1 MEREKTL
8 DVELIISGG
17 VVVTVDE
24 KRRVINDGGI
34 AINNGK
40 IVAIAHSKEIN
51 NQFNAKKVI
60 NAKGKVIIPG
70 LIDTHAHAGH
80 GLIKTM
86 AMNDDWEQVCG
97 DIYRKGSTTE
107 FWHAEAR
114 LASLER
120 LRFGVTTGVSL
131 LGGGDT
137 ILRTD
142 DPIYADAHCEG
153 VSSVGTRSMV
163 AVGPTRAPH
172 PLTYASWE
180 NEKQSPY
187 PVSFEK
193 QLETCEKI
201 IHKWHRKDND
211 RISIAMIYPVLRN
224 EHEKDMSDVD
234 YQEAIRQARLTR
246 ELSKEAGLIF
256 TQDGHTGGSVKRSY
270 EIGLL
275 GPDALLSHATNLSTE
290 EIEICAKTNTRIAHN
305 PSAVAAIYGY
315 CPVIDLIESGVTVAL
330 GSDATAPDRSSDM
343 FRHMQQLMHYHRTH
357 HRDASIMPAGK
368 ALEMATID
376 AATALGMAEQIGSIE
391 VGKKADIVLVDMDA
405 AHMHPINMEA
415 FRLVSFANGN
425 DVDTVIIDGEI
436 LLERK
441 KPTRVK
447 MSEVLE
453 EAQIETEKMLK
464 RNNAEQYLELPH
476 GFWSQT
482 RYNK

>member
-1 MEREKTL
+1 MGREKTV

-17 VVVTVDE
+17 FVVTVD
-24 KRRVINDGGI
+24 KQRRCINDGGI

-40 IVAIAHSKEIN
+40 IVAVASSNEIN
-51 NQFNAKKVI
+51 KEFNAKKI
-60 NAKGKVIIPG
+60 IDAKNKVIIPG

-86 AMNDDWEQVCG
+86 ATNDDWEQVCG
-97 DIYRKGSTTE
+97 DVYRKGSTPE
-107 FWHAEAR
+107 FWYAEAR

-120 LRFGVTTGVSL
+120 LKFGVTTGVSL

-153 VSSVGTRSMV
+153 VSSIGTRSMV

-172 PLTYASWE
+172 PLTYASWKD
-180 NEKQSPY
+180 EKQNSY

-193 QLETCEKI
+193 QLGTCEEI
-201 IHKWHRKDND
+201 IQKWNQKHND
-211 RISIAMIYPVLRN
+211 RISIALIYPVLRN

-246 ELSKEAGLIF
+246 ELSKQAGLIF
-256 TQDGHTGGSVKRSY
+256 TQDGHTGGSVKRSF

-275 GPDALLSHATNLSTE
+275 GPDALLSHATNLTTE
-290 EIEICAKTNTRIAHN
+290 EIEICAVTNTRIAHN
-305 PSAVAAIYGY
+305 PSAFAAIYGY
-315 CPVIDLIESGVTVAL
+315 CPVIELIEAGVTVAI
-330 GSDATAPDRSSDM
+330 GSDATAPDRASDM

-376 AATALGMAEQIGSIE
+376 AATALGMADEIGSIE
-391 VGKKADIVLVDMDA
+391 IGKKADIVLVDMDA
-405 AHMHPINMEA
+405 PHMHPMNMEA
-415 FRLVSFANGN
+415 FRLISFANGN
-425 DVDTVIIDGEI
+425 DVDTVIIDGEVV
-436 LLERK
+436 LEQKR
-441 KPTRVK
+441 PTRVNI
-447 MSEVLE
+447 SEILE
-453 EAQIETEKMLK
+453 EAQIETNKMLK
-464 RNNAEQYLELPH
+464 RTDGAKYLELPD

-482 RYNK
+482 RYSK

>member
-1 MEREKTL
+1 M

-17 VVVTVDE
+17 VIVTIDDQ
-24 KRRVINDGGI
+24 RRVIKDGAI
-34 AINNGK
+34 VINNGQ
-40 IVAIAHSKEIN
+40 IIAVDQSTTIQNK
-51 NQFNAKKVI
+51 FNAKKTI
-60 NAKGKVIIPG
+60 NASGKVIIPG

-80 GLIKTM
+80 ALIKTM
-86 AMNDDWEQVCG
+86 GLNADWEEVCG
-97 DIYRKGSTTE
+97 DIYRKGSTPE
-107 FWHAEAR
+107 FWYAEAR

-120 LRFGVTTGVSL
+120 LKFGVTTGVSL

-142 DPIYADAHCEG
+142 DPVYADAHCEG
-153 VSSVGTRSMV
+153 VASVGTRSMV

-172 PLTYASWE
+172 PLNYASWD
-180 NEKQSPY
+180 NDDQSVY

-193 QLETCEKI
+193 QIKTCEKI
-201 IHKWHRKDND
+201 ITNWHRNENK
-211 RISIAMIYPVLRN
+211 RISIAAIYPVLRN
-224 EHEKDMSDVD
+224 EHEKDMSATD
-234 YQEAIRQARLTR
+234 YEEAIRQAKITR
-246 ELSKEAGLIF
+246 DLSKAAGLIF

-275 GPDALLSHATNLSTE
+275 GPDALLSHATNLSAE

-315 CPVIDLIESGVTVAL
+315 CPVIELMEKGVIVAI

-357 HRDASIMPAGK
+357 YRDASVMPAGK

-376 AATALGMAEQIGSIE
+376 AATALGMDDEIGSIE

-405 AHMHPINMEA
+405 PHVHPMNMEA
-415 FRLVSFANGN
+415 FRVVSFANGN
-425 DVDTVIIDGEI
+425 DVDTVIIGGEVV
-436 LLERK
+436 LENK

-447 MSEVLE
+447 VTEVLND
-453 EAQIETEKMLK
+453 AQAETEKMLSRTDGAK
-464 RNNAEQYLELPH
+464 YLELPD
-476 GFWSQT
+476 GFWSST
-482 RYNK
+482 HYTK

>member
-1 MEREKTL
+1 M

-17 VVVTVDE
+17 VIVTVDDH
-24 KRRVINDGGI
+24 RRVINDGSVVINDGRII
-34 AINNGK
+34 AVAPSIEIINKFRAKKTIDAIGK
-40 IVAIAHSKEIN
+40 IV
-51 NQFNAKKVI
+51 
-60 NAKGKVIIPG
+60 IPG

-97 DIYRKGSTTE
+97 DVYRKGSTPE
-107 FWHAEAR
+107 FWYAEAR

-120 LRFGVTTGVSL
+120 LKFGVTTGVSL

-142 DPIYADAHCEG
+142 DPVYADAHCRG
-153 VSSVGTRSMV
+153 VSSIGTRSMV

-172 PLTYASWE
+172 PLTYASWD
-180 NEKQSPY
+180 KDQQTPY

-193 QLETCEKI
+193 QIQTCEEI
-201 IHKWHRKDND
+201 IAKWHRKEND

-224 EHEKDMSDVD
+224 EHEKDMTAAD
-234 YQEAIRQARLTR
+234 YQEAIRQARFTR

-275 GPDALLSHATNLSTE
+275 GPDALLSHATNLSDE
-290 EIEICAKTNTRIAHN
+290 EIAICARTNTRIAHN

-315 CPVIDLIESGVTVAL
+315 CPVIDLIEAGVTVAL

-343 FRHMQQLMHYHRTH
+343 FRHMQQLMHYHRRH
-357 HRDASIMPAGK
+357 YRDASIVPAGK

-376 AATALGMAEQIGSIE
+376 AATALGMADEIGSIE
-391 VGKKADIVLVDMDA
+391 VGKQADIVLVDMDA
-405 AHMHPINMEA
+405 AHMHPKNMEA

-425 DVDTVIIDGEI
+425 DVDTVIIGGE
-436 LLERK
+436 LVLEVK
-441 KPTRVK
+441 KPTRV
-447 MSEVLE
+447 SVREILD
-453 EAQIETEKMLK
+453 EAQTETDKMLK
-464 RNNAEQYLELPH
+464 RTNGERFLELPD

-482 RYNK
+482 RYTK